1 MSHRLFLPIISFC
14 ILGNTFIL
22 ALNKYPPDI
31 IKEFYIGYANQIFY
45 LVFLFEMVV
54 RLIGEGPKSYF
65 SSSFN
70 SFDFFVIVVSTADLV
85 LDNLNLSSGG
95 IMGAIRVLRVF
106 RLLRVFKLAKVWKD
120 LNDLISTTG
129 VVLVKISYFSIV
141 LIFFL
146 LTFSILGKEFFAYK
160 MAFDYD
166 DTPVEDFYDF
176 ETGT

>member
-1 MSHRLFLPIISFC
+1 MSIC

-22 ALNKYPPDI
+22 ALNKYPSDI
-31 IKEFYIGYANQIFY
+31 KEEFYIGYANQIFY

-70 SFDFFVIVVSTADLV
+70 SFDFFVIIVSTADLV
-85 LDNLNLSSGG
+85 LDNLNLQHGS
-95 IMGAIRVLRVF
+95 ILKVIRVLRVF

-129 VVLVKISYFSIV
+129 VVLVKITYFCIIMV
-141 LIFFL
+141 FFL
-146 LTFSILGKEFFAYK
+146 LVFSILGKEFFAYK

-166 DTPVEDFYDF
+166 DKPVEDFYDF